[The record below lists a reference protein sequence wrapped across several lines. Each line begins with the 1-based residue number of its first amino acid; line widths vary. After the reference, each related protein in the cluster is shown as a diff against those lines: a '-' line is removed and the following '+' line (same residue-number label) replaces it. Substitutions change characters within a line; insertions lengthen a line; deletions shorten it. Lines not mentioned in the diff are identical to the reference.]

1 MKNANNTSNTKKRR
15 SSIRTMIMVPVM
27 VLGIVSIISNIM
39 AIRNINNVN
48 NNASEIADVHMSEI
62 TKLAAIQEKAQ
73 NIHKLALSHIIATD
87 FDTMIGIVGD
97 IEAKETEV
105 EENLKDYA
113 PYVSEEDV
121 DNYNTLIKNY
131 KSFKKAIV
139 NLMAY
144 SAKGDT
150 AGAYAC
156 ANGDVADG
164 GTAMQTAM
172 DNMSVNINAAAQE
185 SRDQLSAVYA
195 TALTTNI
202 ITIMIS
208 IISIIGASVIVMRH
222 VIRPVKKV
230 AKELSV
236 IISDI
241 DRREGDLTK
250 RVTVKSNDEIGAL
263 GRGINTFMEKLQNIF
278 NTITKNSTRMDIVV
292 SEVLGSVHTSNDSA
306 SDLSALT
313 EELAATMQE
322 VANNAATI
330 NGNAESVSQE
340 VQHIA
345 MKSNEI
351 NDYSK
356 NMKQHA
362 DNMENT
368 ARINMEQIS
377 QKVNEILDVL
387 NYAIE
392 ESSSVDQVNSL
403 TNEILSISSQTN
415 LLALNASIEAARAG
429 EAGKGFAVVAGEIS
443 NLADSSRDTA
453 NNIQQINTVVTNA
466 VHNLAE
472 NANNLVSYMTE
483 SILPQF
489 ESFVTAG
496 GEYRDN
502 ATYIEATMNEFN
514 EKTDELKSVVAEIA
528 SSIQSITS
536 AIEEGVRGV
545 TGAAESTQVLVE
557 DMDNITRRMD
567 ENKEIAGDL
576 QQEATIFK
584 KL

>member
-62 TKLAAIQEKAQ
+62 TKLAAIQEKTQ

>member
-1 MKNANNTSNTKKRR
+1 MKKANHTSNTKKRR

-48 NNASEIADVHMSEI
+48 SNASEIADVHMTGI
-62 TKLAAIQEKAQ
+62 TKLSAIQEKTQ

-87 FDTMIGIVGD
+87 FDTMIDIVGD

-105 EENLKDYA
+105 EEMLNDYA
-113 PYVSEEDV
+113 PYVSEADAA
-121 DNYNTLIKNY
+121 NYNTLIKNY

-156 ANGDVADG
+156 ANGDIADD
-164 GTAMQTAM
+164 GTAMQTVM
-172 DNMSVNINAAAQE
+172 DSMSANINTEAQE
-185 SRDQLSAVYA
+185 ARDQLSTVYT

-202 ITIMIS
+202 ITIIIS
-208 IISIIGASVIVMRH
+208 MISIIGASVIVMRQ
-222 VIRPVKKV
+222 VIRPVKRV
-230 AKELSV
+230 DKELSV

-250 RVTVKSNDEIGAL
+250 RVTVRSNDEIGAL

-322 VANNAATI
+322 VANNAAAI
-330 NGNAESVSQE
+330 SGNAESVSQE

-387 NYAIE
+387 NHAIE

>member
-1 MKNANNTSNTKKRR
+1 MKKANHTSNTKKRR

-48 NNASEIADVHMSEI
+48 SNASEIADVHMTGI
-62 TKLAAIQEKAQ
+62 TKLAAIQEKTQ

-87 FDTMIGIVGD
+87 FDTMIDIVGD
-97 IEAKETEV
+97 IEEKETEV
-105 EENLKDYA
+105 EEMLNDYT
-113 PYVSEEDV
+113 PYVSEADAA
-121 DNYNTLIKNY
+121 NYNTLMKNY

-172 DNMSVNINAAAQE
+172 DSMSANINTAAQE
-185 SRDQLSAVYA
+185 ARDQLSTVYT

-202 ITIMIS
+202 ITIIIS
-208 IISIIGASVIVMRH
+208 MISIIGASVIVMRQ
-222 VIRPVKKV
+222 VIRPVKRV

-250 RVTVKSNDEIGAL
+250 RVTVRSNDEIGAL

-330 NGNAESVSQE
+330 SGNAESVSQE

-387 NYAIE
+387 NHAIE

-584 KL
+584 RL

>member
-62 TKLAAIQEKAQ
+62 TKLAAIQEKTQ

-97 IEAKETEV
+97 IEAKEAEV

-164 GTAMQTAM
+164 GSAMQTAM
-172 DNMSVNINAAAQE
+172 DSMSANINTAAQE
-185 SRDQLSAVYA
+185 SRDQLSTVYT
-195 TALTTNI
+195 TALTTNV
-202 ITIMIS
+202 ITIIIS
-208 IISIIGASVIVMRH
+208 IISIIGASVVVMRH

-356 NMKQHA
+356 NMKLHA

-368 ARINMEQIS
+368 ARINMEQVS

-387 NYAIE
+387 NHAIE

>member
-1 MKNANNTSNTKKRR
+1 MKKANHTSNTKKRR

-48 NNASEIADVHMSEI
+48 SNASEIADVHMTGI
-62 TKLAAIQEKAQ
+62 TKLAAIQEKTQ

-87 FDTMIGIVGD
+87 FDTMIDIVGD

-105 EENLKDYA
+105 EEMLNDYA
-113 PYVSEEDV
+113 PYVSEADAA
-121 DNYNTLIKNY
+121 NYNTLIKDY

-172 DNMSVNINAAAQE
+172 DSMSANINTAAQE
-185 SRDQLSAVYA
+185 ARDQLSTVYT

-202 ITIMIS
+202 ITIIIS
-208 IISIIGASVIVMRH
+208 MISIIGASLIVMRQ
-222 VIRPVKKV
+222 VIRPVKRV

-250 RVTVKSNDEIGAL
+250 RVTVRSNDEIGAL

-330 NGNAESVSQE
+330 SGNAESVSQE

-387 NYAIE
+387 NHAIE

>member
-1 MKNANNTSNTKKRR
+1 MKKANHTSNTKKRR

-48 NNASEIADVHMSEI
+48 SNASEIADVHMTGI
-62 TKLAAIQEKAQ
+62 TKLAAIQEKTQ

-87 FDTMIGIVGD
+87 FDTMINIVGD

-105 EENLKDYA
+105 EEMINDYA
-113 PYVSEEDV
+113 PYVSEADAA
-121 DNYNTLIKNY
+121 NYNTLIKNY

-144 SAKGDT
+144 SAKGDA

-156 ANGDVADG
+156 ANGDVADD

-172 DNMSVNINAAAQE
+172 DSMSANINTEAQE
-185 SRDQLSAVYA
+185 ARDQLSTVYT

-202 ITIMIS
+202 ITIIIS
-208 IISIIGASVIVMRH
+208 MISIIGASVIVMRQ
-222 VIRPVKKV
+222 VIRPVKRV

-250 RVTVKSNDEIGAL
+250 RVTVRSNDEIGAL

-322 VANNAATI
+322 VANNAAAI
-330 NGNAESVSQE
+330 SGNAESVSQE

-387 NYAIE
+387 NHAIE

-584 KL
+584 RL

>member
-62 TKLAAIQEKAQ
+62 TKLAAIQEKTQ

-392 ESSSVDQVNSL
+392 ESNSVDQVNSL